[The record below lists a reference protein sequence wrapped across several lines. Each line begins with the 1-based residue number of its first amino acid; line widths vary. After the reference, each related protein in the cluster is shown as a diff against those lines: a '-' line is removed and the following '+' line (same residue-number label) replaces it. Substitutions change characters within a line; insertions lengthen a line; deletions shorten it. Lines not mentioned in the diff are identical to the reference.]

1 MADCPVLRDVAKF
14 NLPVGLI
21 EINMFASTSRGNHV
35 GAELPIVGFAE
46 IERCRFTTDHN
57 SVSIEANMYTLG
69 LDIIAAGTEVAGVR
83 HDEKSLISSV
93 RHGLRLHEWN
103 T

>member
-1 MADCPVLRDVAKF
+1 
-14 NLPVGLI
+14 
-21 EINMFASTSRGNHV
+21 
-35 GAELPIVGFAE
+35 
-46 IERCRFTTDHN
+46 
-57 SVSIEANMYTLG
+57 MYTLG